1 MAQPSKEMKE
11 VDSPFNYCGNQDQ
24 REGSKTLVYMKKYE
38 FNIIL
43 GIVTFSI
50 KEQVKGLLYILENE
64 IAV

>member
-1 MAQPSKEMKE
+1 

-50 KEQVKGLLYILENE
+50 KEQVKRFALHLGK
-64 IAV
+64 